1 MYNAEFAAAVMLVC
15 ETVEIEGNE
24 FWQSKNFTPP
34 EFIYPLN

>member
-24 FWQSKNFTPP
+24 FQRSKTFNQL